1 MKQRKTA
8 LVTGAS
14 SGLGRDMARELARRG
29 CNLALVARREER
41 LLALKAELE
50 AENGLS
56 VHVIAVDLGR
66 GGAGA
71 HIEEQVRAAGLNI
84 DILINNA
91 GYGLKGHFLDVPW
104 EEQKDLIQVDVIAA
118 AELTRRFL
126 PGMVERDSGRVMF
139 VASTMAYQAAPGFAT
154 YSAAKGF
161 VLLLGEALAYE
172 LRKTN
177 VRVTVVSPGRAG
189 TEFHDRMKHPPGL
202 FLRATTMSS
211 EEVARRSINAM
222 LKGKPSVILGAAN
235 SALINSG
242 RFAPRS
248 LATALSSFFARPGSA
263 GA

>member
-29 CNLALVARREER
+29 CNLVLVARREER

-50 AENGLS
+50 PEHGIS
-56 VHVIAVDLGR
+56 VHVIPIDLGKD
-66 GGAGA
+66 GAGE
-71 HIEEQVRAAGLNI
+71 HIEEQVQAAGLDI

-91 GYGLKGHFLDVPW
+91 GYGLKGDFLEVPW
-104 EEQKDLIQVDVIAA
+104 EQQRDLIQVDVLAA
-118 AELTRRFL
+118 GELTRRFL

-172 LRKTN
+172 LRNTN
-177 VRVTVVSPGRAG
+177 VRVTVVSPGRAA
-189 TEFHDRMKHPPGL
+189 TEFHDRMKHPPGWW
-202 FLRATTMSS
+202 LRATTMSS

-235 SALINSG
+235 YAMINSG
-242 RFAPRS
+242 RFAPRR
-248 LATALSSFFARPGSA
+248 LTTAISNFFARPGSA
-263 GA
+263 QA